1 MPLYLI
7 RQDLT
12 TMDCDA
18 IVNPSNVHLQP
29 GGGLDAAIHKA
40 AGPSLLKACR
50 DLAPCP
56 VGQARVTPAFRLP
69 CRYVIHT
76 AAPVWRGGLFGEK
89 KLLVACYQSC
99 VQAAAEK
106 DCQTLAVPLL
116 GAGRNGIPTETVL
129 SLALET
135 LEASLKER
143 DLTVYLVV
151 YDKKAFALSKR
162 LHRDV
167 QSYIDDHYVQ
177 AHPDRHAGRM
187 SHRLSDWAARSFYE
201 DTVDDAQMLSA
212 ADDETPEASVFTDFN
227 QPIGAPQAMQHTAEI
242 DLSKSYAAPAANLAA
257 PTADEPE
264 PASELNFL
272 LQLDEPFSVKLLK
285 LIDQKKMDD
294 VACYKKANVSRQTW
308 YKILNEKGY
317 KPNKKTV
324 LSFAVALELTL
335 EETQTLLESVG
346 FVLSNSSLFDV
357 ILMYCLSHGVYDVAR
372 IDAIL
377 FQFDQ
382 ETLYSKA

>member
-18 IVNPSNVHLQP
+18 IVNPSNPHLQP
-29 GGGLDAAIHKA
+29 GGGLDAAVHKA
-40 AGPSLLKACR
+40 AGPSLRKACR
-50 DLAPCP
+50 DAAPCP
-56 VGQARVTPAFRLP
+56 VGQSRVTPAFRLP
-69 CRYVIHT
+69 CRWVIHT

-89 KLLVACYQSC
+89 KLLAACYQSC
-99 VQAAAEK
+99 VAAATEK
-106 DCQTLAVPLL
+106 DCRTLAVPLL
-116 GAGRNGIPTETVL
+116 GAGRNGIPTEKVL

-135 LEASLKER
+135 LEACLS
-143 DLTVYLVV
+143 DTDMTVFLVV
-151 YDKKAFALSKR
+151 YDKKAFTLSKG

-167 QSYIDDHYVQ
+167 QSYIDDNYVIE
-177 AHPDRHAGRM
+177 HRPKRRAGMTR
-187 SHRLSDWAARSFYE
+187 RFSDWAARNFYE
-201 DTVDDAQMLSA
+201 DTLDDAQMLSA
-212 ADDETPEASVFTDFN
+212 EEAEEPDVPELSVFDEDAAASAPLSRSTASFA
-227 QPIGAPQAMQHTAEI
+227 PIASA
-242 DLSKSYAAPAANLAA
+242 AAPMRGMAA
-257 PTADEPE
+257 PL
-264 PASELNFL
+264 SELDFL
-272 LQLDEPFSVKLLK
+272 LQLDEPFPVKLMK
-285 LIDQKKMDD
+285 LIDRRGMDD

-357 ILMYCLSHGVYDVAR
+357 ILMYCLSHGVYDVSK

-377 FQFDQ
+377 FQYDQ

>member
-89 KLLVACYQSC
+89 KLLAACYQSC
-99 VQAAAEK
+99 VAAATEK
-106 DCQTLAVPLL
+106 DCRTLALPLL
-116 GAGRNGIPTETVL
+116 GAGRNGIPTEKVL

-135 LEASLKER
+135 LEACLS
-143 DLTVYLVV
+143 DTDMTVFLVV
-151 YDKKAFALSKR
+151 YDKKAFTLSKG

-167 QSYIDDHYVQ
+167 QSYIDDNYVIE
-177 AHPDRHAGRM
+177 HRPKRRAGMTR
-187 SHRLSDWAARSFYE
+187 RFSDWAARNFYE
-201 DTVDDAQMLSA
+201 DTLDDAQMLSA
-212 ADDETPEASVFTDFN
+212 EEAEEPDVPELSVFDEDAAASAPLSRSTASFA
-227 QPIGAPQAMQHTAEI
+227 PIASAAAPMRGMAAPQA
-242 DLSKSYAAPAANLAA
+242 
-257 PTADEPE
+257 
-264 PASELNFL
+264 ELDFL
-272 LQLDEPFSVKLLK
+272 LQLDEPFPVKLMK
-285 LIDQKKMDD
+285 LIDRRGMDD

-357 ILMYCLSHGVYDVAR
+357 ILMYCLSHGVYDVSK

-377 FQFDQ
+377 FQYDQ

>member
-18 IVNPSNVHLQP
+18 IVNPSNPHLQP
-29 GGGLDAAIHKA
+29 GGGLDAAVHKA
-40 AGPSLLKACR
+40 AGPSLRKACR
-50 DLAPCP
+50 DAAPCP
-56 VGQARVTPAFRLP
+56 VGQSRVTPAFRLP
-69 CRYVIHT
+69 CRWVIHT

-89 KLLVACYQSC
+89 KLLAACYQSC
-99 VQAAAEK
+99 VAAATEK
-106 DCQTLAVPLL
+106 DCRTLAVPLL
-116 GAGRNGIPTETVL
+116 GAGRNGIPTEKVL

-135 LEASLKER
+135 LEACLS
-143 DLTVYLVV
+143 DTDMTVFLVV
-151 YDKKAFALSKR
+151 YDKKAFTLSKG

-167 QSYIDDHYVQ
+167 QSYIDDNYVIE
-177 AHPDRHAGRM
+177 HRPKRRAGMTR
-187 SHRLSDWAARSFYE
+187 RFSDWAARNFYE
-201 DTVDDAQMLSA
+201 DTLDDAQMLSA
-212 ADDETPEASVFTDFN
+212 EEAEEPDVPELPVFDEDAAASAPLSRSTASFA
-227 QPIGAPQAMQHTAEI
+227 PIASA
-242 DLSKSYAAPAANLAA
+242 AAPMRGMAA
-257 PTADEPE
+257 PL
-264 PASELNFL
+264 SELDFL
-272 LQLDEPFSVKLLK
+272 LQLDEPFPVKLMK
-285 LIDQKKMDD
+285 LIDRRGMDD

-357 ILMYCLSHGVYDVAR
+357 ILMYCLSHGVYDVSK

-377 FQFDQ
+377 FQYDQ

>member
-12 TMDCDA
+12 TMECDA
-18 IVNPSNVHLQP
+18 IVNPSNPHLQP
-29 GGGLDAAIHKA
+29 GGGLDAAVHKA
-40 AGPSLLKACR
+40 AGPSLRKACR
-50 DLAPCP
+50 DAAPCP
-56 VGQARVTPAFRLP
+56 VGQSRVTPAFRLP
-69 CRYVIHT
+69 CRWVIHT

-89 KLLVACYQSC
+89 KLLAACYQSC
-99 VQAAAEK
+99 VAAATEK
-106 DCQTLAVPLL
+106 DCRTLAVPLL
-116 GAGRNGIPTETVL
+116 GAGRNGIPTEKVL

-135 LEASLKER
+135 LEACLFDT
-143 DLTVYLVV
+143 DLTVFLVV
-151 YDKKAFALSKR
+151 YDKKAFTLSKG

-167 QSYIDDHYVQ
+167 QSYIDDNYVIE
-177 AHPDRHAGRM
+177 HRPKRRAGMTR
-187 SHRLSDWAARSFYE
+187 RFSDWAARNFYE
-201 DTVDDAQMLSA
+201 DTLDDAQMLSA
-212 ADDETPEASVFTDFN
+212 EEAEEPDVPELPVFDEDAAVSAPLSRSTASFA
-227 QPIGAPQAMQHTAEI
+227 PIASAAAPMHGMAAPQA
-242 DLSKSYAAPAANLAA
+242 
-257 PTADEPE
+257 
-264 PASELNFL
+264 ELDFL
-272 LQLDEPFSVKLLK
+272 LQLDEPFPVKLMK
-285 LIDQKKMDD
+285 LIDRRGMDD

-357 ILMYCLSHGVYDVAR
+357 ILMYCLSHGVYDVSK

-377 FQFDQ
+377 FQYDQ

>member
-18 IVNPSNVHLQP
+18 IVNPSNPHLQP
-29 GGGLDAAIHKA
+29 GGGLDAAVHKA
-40 AGPSLLKACR
+40 AGPSLRKACR
-50 DLAPCP
+50 DAAPCP
-56 VGQARVTPAFRLP
+56 VGQSRVTPAFRLP
-69 CRYVIHT
+69 CRWVIHT

-89 KLLVACYQSC
+89 KLLAACYQSC
-99 VQAAAEK
+99 VQAAKEL

-116 GAGRNGIPTETVL
+116 GAGRNGIPTEKVL
-129 SLALET
+129 SIALET
-135 LEASLKER
+135 LEACLADT
-143 DLTVYLVV
+143 DLTVFLVV
-151 YDKKAFALSKR
+151 YDKKAFTLSKS

-167 QSYIDDHYVQ
+167 QSYIDDNYVIE
-177 AHPDRHAGRM
+177 HRPKSRAGMTR
-187 SHRLSDWAARSFYE
+187 RFSDWAARNFYE
-201 DTVDDAQMLSA
+201 DTLDDAQMLSA
-212 ADDETPEASVFTDFN
+212 EEAEEPDVPELSVFDEDAAASAPLSRSTASFA
-227 QPIGAPQAMQHTAEI
+227 PIASAAAPMRGMAAPQA
-242 DLSKSYAAPAANLAA
+242 
-257 PTADEPE
+257 
-264 PASELNFL
+264 ELDFL
-272 LQLDEPFSVKLLK
+272 LQLDEPFPVKLMK
-285 LIDQKKMDD
+285 LIDRRGMDD

-357 ILMYCLSHGVYDVAR
+357 ILMYCLSHGVYDVSK

-377 FQFDQ
+377 FQYDQ

>member
-18 IVNPSNVHLQP
+18 IVNPSNPHLQP
-29 GGGLDAAIHKA
+29 GGGLDAAVHKA
-40 AGPSLLKACR
+40 AGPSLRKACR
-50 DLAPCP
+50 DAAPCP
-56 VGQARVTPAFRLP
+56 VGQSRVTPAFRLP
-69 CRYVIHT
+69 CRWVIHT

-89 KLLVACYQSC
+89 KLLAACYQSC
-99 VQAAAEK
+99 VAAATEK
-106 DCQTLAVPLL
+106 DCRTLAVPLL
-116 GAGRNGIPTETVL
+116 GAGRNGIPTEKVL

-135 LEASLKER
+135 LEACLS
-143 DLTVYLVV
+143 DTDMTVFLVV
-151 YDKKAFALSKR
+151 YDKKAFTLSKG

-167 QSYIDDHYVQ
+167 QSYIDDNYVIE
-177 AHPDRHAGRM
+177 HRPKRRAGMTR
-187 SHRLSDWAARSFYE
+187 RFSDWAARNFYE
-201 DTVDDAQMLSA
+201 DTLDDAQMLSA
-212 ADDETPEASVFTDFN
+212 EEAEEPDVPELSVFDEDAAASAPLSRSTASFA
-227 QPIGAPQAMQHTAEI
+227 PIASAAAPMRGMAAPQA
-242 DLSKSYAAPAANLAA
+242 
-257 PTADEPE
+257 
-264 PASELNFL
+264 ELDFL
-272 LQLDEPFSVKLLK
+272 LQLDEPFPVKLMK
-285 LIDQKKMDD
+285 LIDRRGMDD

-357 ILMYCLSHGVYDVAR
+357 ILMYCLSHGVYDVSK

-377 FQFDQ
+377 FQYDQ

>member
-18 IVNPSNVHLQP
+18 IVNPSNPHLQP
-29 GGGLDAAIHKA
+29 GGGLDAAVHKA
-40 AGPSLLKACR
+40 AGPSLRKACR
-50 DLAPCP
+50 DAAPCP
-56 VGQARVTPAFRLP
+56 VGQSRVTPAFRLP
-69 CRYVIHT
+69 CRWVIHT

-89 KLLVACYQSC
+89 KLLAACYQSC
-99 VQAAAEK
+99 VAAATEK
-106 DCQTLAVPLL
+106 DCRTLAVPLL
-116 GAGRNGIPTETVL
+116 GAGRNGIPTEKVL

-135 LEASLKER
+135 LEACLS
-143 DLTVYLVV
+143 DTDMTVFLVV
-151 YDKKAFALSKR
+151 RF
-162 LHRDV
+162 
-167 QSYIDDHYVQ
+167 
-177 AHPDRHAGRM
+177 
-187 SHRLSDWAARSFYE
+187 SDWAARNFYE
-201 DTVDDAQMLSA
+201 DTLDDAQMLSA
-212 ADDETPEASVFTDFN
+212 EEAEEPDVPELPVFDEDAAASAPLSRSTASFA
-227 QPIGAPQAMQHTAEI
+227 PIASAAAPMRGMAAPQA
-242 DLSKSYAAPAANLAA
+242 
-257 PTADEPE
+257 
-264 PASELNFL
+264 ELDFL
-272 LQLDEPFSVKLLK
+272 LQLDEPFPVKLMK
-285 LIDQKKMDD
+285 LIDRRGMDD

-357 ILMYCLSHGVYDVAR
+357 ILMYCLSHGVYDVSK

-377 FQFDQ
+377 FQYDQ

>member
-18 IVNPSNVHLQP
+18 IVNPSNPHLQP
-29 GGGLDAAIHKA
+29 GGGLDAAVHKA
-40 AGPSLLKACR
+40 AGPSLRKACR
-50 DLAPCP
+50 DVAPCP
-56 VGQARVTPAFRLP
+56 VGQSRVTPAFRLP
-69 CRYVIHT
+69 CRWVIHT
-76 AAPVWRGGLFGEK
+76 AAPMWRGGLFGEK
-89 KLLVACYQSC
+89 KLLAACYQSC
-99 VQAAAEK
+99 VAAATEK
-106 DCQTLAVPLL
+106 DCRTLAVPLL
-116 GAGRNGIPTETVL
+116 GAGRNGIPTEKVL

-135 LEASLKER
+135 LEACLSDT
-143 DLTVYLVV
+143 DLTVFLVV
-151 YDKKAFALSKR
+151 YDKKAFTLSKG

-167 QSYIDDHYVQ
+167 QSYIDDNYVIE
-177 AHPDRHAGRM
+177 HRPKRRAGMTR
-187 SHRLSDWAARSFYE
+187 RFSDWAARNFYE
-201 DTVDDAQMLSA
+201 DTLDDAQMLSA
-212 ADDETPEASVFTDFN
+212 EEAEEPDVPELPVFDEDAAASAPLSRDTASFA
-227 QPIGAPQAMQHTAEI
+227 PIASAAVPMRGMAAPQA
-242 DLSKSYAAPAANLAA
+242 
-257 PTADEPE
+257 
-264 PASELNFL
+264 ELDFL
-272 LQLDEPFSVKLLK
+272 LQLDEPFPVKLMK
-285 LIDQKKMDD
+285 LIDRRGMDD

-357 ILMYCLSHGVYDVAR
+357 ILMYCLSHGVYDVSK

-377 FQFDQ
+377 FQYDQ

>member
-18 IVNPSNVHLQP
+18 IVNPSNPHLQP
-29 GGGLDAAIHKA
+29 GGGLDAAVHKA
-40 AGPSLLKACR
+40 AGPSLRKACR
-50 DLAPCP
+50 DAAPCP
-56 VGQARVTPAFRLP
+56 VGQSRVTPAFRLP
-69 CRYVIHT
+69 CRWVIHT

-89 KLLVACYQSC
+89 KLLAACYQSC
-99 VQAAAEK
+99 VAAATEK
-106 DCQTLAVPLL
+106 DCRTLAVPLL
-116 GAGRNGIPTETVL
+116 GAGRNGIPTEKVL

-135 LEASLKER
+135 LEACLS
-143 DLTVYLVV
+143 DTDMTVFLVV
-151 YDKKAFALSKR
+151 YDKKAFTLSKG

-167 QSYIDDHYVQ
+167 QSYIDDNYVIE
-177 AHPDRHAGRM
+177 HRPKRRAGMTR
-187 SHRLSDWAARSFYE
+187 RFSDWAARNFYE
-201 DTVDDAQMLSA
+201 DTLDDAQMLSA
-212 ADDETPEASVFTDFN
+212 EEAEEPDVPELSVFDEDAAASAPLSRSTASFA
-227 QPIGAPQAMQHTAEI
+227 PIASAAAPMRGMAAPQA
-242 DLSKSYAAPAANLAA
+242 
-257 PTADEPE
+257 
-264 PASELNFL
+264 ELDFL
-272 LQLDEPFSVKLLK
+272 LQLDEPFPVKLMK
-285 LIDQKKMDD
+285 LIDRRGMDD

-346 FVLSNSSLFDV
+346 LVLSNSSLFDV
-357 ILMYCLSHGVYDVAR
+357 ILMYCLSHGVYDVSK

-377 FQFDQ
+377 FQYDQ
-382 ETLYSKA
+382 ETLYSQA